1 MRGANQGNSTRADT
15 NAQILVKTPKMESE
29 TTNSTPNNVEEMNH
43 TNGSVSERGKHHYNM
58 EDLFNSDD
66 DDAQA
71 GKLPARMEQSFS
83 QLTNKTIK
91 IQNRSFAT
99 DADNET

>member
-66 DDAQA
+66 DEGNQQT
-71 GKLPARMEQSFS
+71 GMEQSFS
-83 QLTNKTIK
+83 QLTHKTIK
-91 IQNRSFAT
+91 SQSFA
-99 DADNET
+99 AAASDNET